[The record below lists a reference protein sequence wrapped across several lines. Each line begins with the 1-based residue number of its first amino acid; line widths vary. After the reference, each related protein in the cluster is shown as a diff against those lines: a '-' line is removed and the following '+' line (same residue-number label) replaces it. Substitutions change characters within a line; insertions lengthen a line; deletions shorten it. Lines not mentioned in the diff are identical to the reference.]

1 MLRIRLA
8 ALLAV
13 PLLALALATS
23 LPAEYA
29 ATASPLAA
37 TQATESVPLLPGCN
51 NVTLTWP
58 IGTSVSVVASAVSPN
73 ASLLSIFRSD
83 PTQGRFLGFNPDVP
97 EFANDYTTVGTNLET
112 IFICIST
119 AGTFTRPA

>member
-1 MLRIRLA
+1 MSRIRFA
-8 ALLAV
+8 GLLAV
-13 PLLALALATS
+13 PLLAIALSISSGAGYS
-23 LPAEYA
+23 AV
-29 ATASPLAA
+29 ASPVAA
-37 TQATESVPLLPGCN
+37 AQATESVPLLPGCN

-58 IGTSVSVVASAVSPN
+58 VGTSVSVVAEAVSPS

-97 EFANDYTTVGTNLET
+97 EFANDYTTIGTNLET
-112 IFICIST
+112 VFICIST